1 MKNISIILLF
11 AIISTHLFASTE
23 YVVPAIYRQNIFS
36 VEVKDLVSDKG
47 EFKFAFTIEN
57 KSNDKFL
64 VFEL

>member
-47 EFKFAFTIEN
+47 EFKLAFTIEN